1 MNVVDEF
8 LQNNPELL
16 PRLSPSSQAFYL
28 EICASMRHLRSRK
41 AREFFIQTFQRI
53 EELQKSHD
61 IETLLDAAV
70 RLSRSNWALVP
81 PCFAAVKALPDP
93 AARASWTQM
102 ALDIAA
108 EDIDAALAF
117 IVQTPQALKALGLAD
132 VWVWGRQALEALDSG
147 NRVWKAVRAYLEEAA
162 VGNCAVSLPRWRF
175 FLDQADRIAA
185 VSPNAAEVFIQHGN
199 RACLLLNDEETDLWV
214 TEGLTDC
221 LTEEELAS
229 FFSGM
234 SQKAITKR
242 DGLVSGVVLKE
253 RSNTLSLLC
262 EALLGRR
269 VRIRSNA
276 SLMGYRE
283 FSGGAATDGQ
293 NIFLP
298 DISPSFN
305 LLKLMTLHQA
315 MLLGQSGYLETSGRI
330 LFDPIPIH
338 QEADA
343 RLLTLLPSLKK
354 IMEQLAGALPES
366 YPAKLDHRLRGPL
379 PWWGDIL
386 PDLMTQTAATIKRV
400 KDQAAEYAD
409 VPPELVESMMGAMM
423 AEGERDGDAL
433 WRMFREILDNMEFTS
448 PDPEELHESVK
459 TFFYKEWDQ
468 NLSDYKIDWCL
479 VRQRMAKDDP
489 NAFAE
494 EVRTRLHGIINLIRR
509 QFTRLKPQRFRKY
522 RAQPAGDALDIDALV
537 RVLVDQRSGAALSEN
552 IYIRRDKRVRDVAV
566 LFLVDLSTSTEE
578 KVNGRRVLDIQK
590 EAMVLMAEALD
601 SLGDPY
607 AVYGFSSDGRFRVD
621 MFNVKNFTEPYGDK
635 IRNRIGNLEPLGLT
649 RMGAVIR
656 HAVHRLDGV
665 GAAIKLMVILTDG
678 RPYDLEYGN
687 LEYAVAD
694 TRKAI
699 HEARLKRIHPFIIT
713 SDKKSTEYLK
723 RIAPQTMS
731 IILPN
736 VEMLPRLLPAIY
748 KRLTL

>member
-1 MNVVDEF
+1 MNVVQEF

-16 PRLSPSSQAFYL
+16 PRLSPSSQAAYL
-28 EICASMRHLRSRK
+28 EICASMCHLRSRK
-41 AREFFIQTFQRI
+41 ARLFFIQTFQQI
-53 EELQKSHD
+53 EELEKAAD
-61 IETLLDAAV
+61 KENMLAGAV
-70 RLSRSNWALVP
+70 RLSRSNWTLVL
-81 PCFAAVKALPDP
+81 PCFAAIKALPDQP
-93 AARASWTQM
+93 ARALWTQM

-108 EDIDAALAF
+108 KDIDAALTF
-117 IVQTPQALKALGLAD
+117 IAQTPKAIKVLGLAD
-132 VWVWGRQALEALDSG
+132 LWVWGRQALEALDSE
-147 NRVWKAVRAYLEEAA
+147 NCVWKAVRAYLEAA
-162 VGNCAVSLPRWRF
+162 VVGNCAVALARWRF
-175 FLDQADRIAA
+175 FLDQADRVAA
-185 VSPNAAEVFIQHGN
+185 VSPNAAQVFMQHGN
-199 RACLLLNDEETDLWV
+199 RACLLLSDDETALWV

-221 LTEEELAS
+221 RTEDELAS

-242 DGLVSGVVLKE
+242 DGLVSGVVLKD
-253 RSNTLSLLC
+253 RSNTLSLIC

-276 SLMGYRE
+276 TLMGLRE
-283 FSGGAATDGQ
+283 FSGGAATDGHT
-293 NIFLP
+293 IFLP
-298 DISPSFN
+298 DMAPSFN

-315 MLLGQSGYLETSGRI
+315 MLLGQCGYLETSGRI
-330 LFDPIPIH
+330 IFDPIPIH

-343 RLLTLLPSLKK
+343 RLLTILPSLRKT
-354 IMEQLAGALPES
+354 MEQVARRLPES
-366 YPAKLDHRLRGPL
+366 YPARLDHRLGGPL

-386 PDLMTQTAATIKRV
+386 PDLMTETAATIKRV

-409 VPPELVESMMGAMM
+409 VSPELVESLMGAMM

-433 WRMFREILDNMEFTS
+433 WQMFREMLDNMEFTS
-448 PDPEELHESVK
+448 PDLEELHENVK
-459 TFFYKEWDQ
+459 TFFYKEWDH
-468 NLSDYKIDWCL
+468 NLSDYKLDWCL
-479 VRQRMAKDDP
+479 VRQRMARDDP

-494 EVRTRLHGIINLIRR
+494 EVRARLHGIIGLIRR
-509 QFTRLKPQRFRKY
+509 QFARLKPQRFRKY
-522 RAQPAGDALDIDALV
+522 RAQPVGDALDIDALV
-537 RVLVDQRSGAALSEN
+537 RAMVDLRTGSLLSEN

-566 LFLVDLSTSTEE
+566 LFLVDLSASTEE

-607 AVYGFSSDGRFRVD
+607 AIFGFSSDGRFRVD
-621 MFNVKNFTEPYGDK
+621 LFNVKDFNEAYGDR

-656 HAVHRLDGV
+656 HAVHRLEGI

-694 TRKAI
+694 TRKSI
-699 HEARLKRIHPFIIT
+699 QEARLKRIHPFIIT
-713 SDKKSTEYLK
+713 SDKKSSEYLK

-731 IILPN
+731 IILPK